1 MADPF
6 SIIGLVGVATQLIEL
21 LGEFGQDWK
30 DAPTDAKSFKLEL
43 EALSTVL
50 SELDRN
56 ILCNPRVQDAFR
68 GQQSTLLSQLG
79 SAAPATNT
87 KLLLSDCK
95 VELESQAGDLKRRL
109 QGHRLGWERLKGAFA
124 ARKTREAVE
133 NLHRQCQALNSMVAI
148 DALAIGADIHKEVTE
163 ERKEQEA
170 RHISNMNMTLA
181 IKDGIDGLH
190 QNQQALLP
198 DQIALAE
205 KRRRSTLLQR
215 LYAVPYRDRKDRNP
229 DRVPGTCEWF
239 TTHPLFQAFAESER
253 SSLLWVSADPG
264 CGKSVLAKY
273 LVDDW
278 LPSTEA
284 RTTCY
289 FFFKD
294 DFSDQR
300 SLAGALC
307 CILRQL
313 FLQKPHLLSERLL
326 DSFEEDGDRL
336 LTSFRGLW
344 DILVMISSE
353 ADAGEIVC
361 IIDALDE
368 CEDGGSSQLVGAL
381 RTLYWSDSTSC
392 RLKFLLTSRSYIH
405 IKRSF
410 QALETRCP
418 TIHLSGEN
426 QVEVDKIAL
435 EIDIVIKNRVKQLSQ
450 MLDLLPEE
458 EKVLQDELTRIPHR
472 TYLWAYLVLD
482 LIQDA
487 IDITED
493 GLRAFVR
500 KIPATLEAA
509 YEKILSK
516 SRDREKAR
524 KLLHIVVA
532 AERPLTVREMAIAL
546 AINESH
552 RAYTE
557 LRVEPETR
565 FRSTVRELC
574 GLFVTITDSK
584 IYMLHQ
590 TAKEFLVHVEL
601 PSIGLSP
608 DQVTSSFQ
616 WRYSLLP
623 ADSHRV
629 LAEVCIRLILLLD
642 TEKLVLPKHRDQSVA
657 KWASQYV
664 SEHIFIDYASKHWVT
679 HFRASNPSGES
690 VLMPY
695 LTRICDPDS
704 NCGRAWLRIY
714 WSPLS
719 YRQVTP
725 LAVASYF
732 GFTEVVRTL
741 VQEDAL
747 DISAKSHLDGRT
759 ALFWAAE
766 NGHEPVVD
774 LLLRKG
780 IGLHSEDILDQTA
793 LYYAIKNGHEHV
805 VRLLLDNGADIKS
818 NRLSCRLPLHCAV
831 GRGHESIVRLL
842 LDRGAN
848 INAMDNIGQ
857 TVLLTALDSKNK
869 AMVRLLLDKGADVQV
884 TTCRGEPA
892 VQHDFWSMCQLAEA
906 NT

>member
-6 SIIGLVGVATQLIEL
+6 SIIGVVGVAAQLIEL
-21 LGEFGQDWK
+21 LSQFGQDWK
-30 DAPTDAKSFKLEL
+30 DAPTDAKSFKIEL

-50 SELDRN
+50 NELSRN

-68 GQQSTLLSQLG
+68 GQRSTLLSQLG
-79 SAAPATNT
+79 AAQPSTNT

-95 VELESQAGDLKRRL
+95 AELESQAEDLKKRL
-109 QGHRLGWERLKGAFA
+109 EGHRLGWERLKGAFG

-133 NLHRQCQALNSMVAI
+133 NLHRQCQALNSMVGI
-148 DALAIGADIHKEVTE
+148 DTLALGADIHKEVTE

-170 RHISNMNMTLA
+170 RHVSNMSMTSA
-181 IKDGIDGLH
+181 IKDGVDGLRRS
-190 QNQQALLP
+190 QQAVLQ
-198 DQIALAE
+198 DEIALAE
-205 KRRRSTLLQR
+205 KKRRSTLLQR

-229 DRVPGTCEWF
+229 DRVAGTCEWF
-239 TTHPLFQAFAESER
+239 TTHALFQGFAESEK

-273 LVDDW
+273 LVDEW

-284 RTTCY
+284 RITCY

-313 FLQKPHLLSERLL
+313 FLQRPDLLSEKLL
-326 DSFEEDGDRL
+326 DRFEEDGDRL

-344 DILVMISSE
+344 DILVMISNE
-353 ADAGEIVC
+353 PNTGEIVC

-368 CEDGGSSQLVGAL
+368 CEDGGCSQLAGAI
-381 RTLYWSDSTSC
+381 RNLYWDIKPNC
-392 RLKFLLTSRSYIH
+392 CLKFLLTSRPYIH

-410 QALETRCP
+410 QALEARCP

-426 QVEVDKIAL
+426 QAEVDKIAL
-435 EIDIVIKNRVKQLSQ
+435 EIDIVIRNRVKQLAE
-450 MLDLLPEE
+450 MLGLLPEE
-458 EKVLQDELTRIPHR
+458 ENVLQDELSRIPHR

-493 GLRAFVR
+493 GLRTFVR
-500 KIPATLEAA
+500 KIPATVEAA

-532 AERPLTVREMAIAL
+532 AERPLTVREMAVAL
-546 AINESH
+546 AINENH
-552 RAYTE
+552 RAYAE

-574 GLFVTITDSK
+574 GLFVTIIDSK

-590 TAKEFLVHVEL
+590 TAKEFLVRDE
-601 PSIGLSP
+601 SACTGLSP
-608 DQVTSSFQ
+608 DQVTSSFH

-623 ADSHRV
+623 ADSHSI
-629 LAEVCIRLILLLD
+629 LAKVCIRLILLLD
-642 TEKLVLPKHRDQSVA
+642 TEKLILQKPSVQPVTG
-657 KWASQYV
+657 WASQYV
-664 SEHIFIDYASKHWVT
+664 AEHIFIDYASKNWVS
-679 HFRASNPSGES
+679 HFRSGHPTEES
-690 VLMPY
+690 GLMPS

-704 NCGRAWLRIY
+704 NCGKAWLRIY

-732 GFTEVVRTL
+732 GFTEVVR
-741 VQEDAL
+741 AL
-747 DISAKSHLDGRT
+747 SQKSTANISAKSHLDGRT

-766 NGHEPVVD
+766 NGHEPAVD
-774 LLLRKG
+774 TLLRKG
-780 IGLHSEDILDQTA
+780 IDLHSEDILDQTA
-793 LYYAIKNGHEHV
+793 IYYAIKNGHENIV
-805 VRLLLDNGADIKS
+805 ILLLENGADIKS
-818 NRLSCRLPLHCAV
+818 SRLSCRLPLHCAV
-831 GRGHESIVRLL
+831 GRGHERIVRLL
-842 LDRGAN
+842 LERGAD

-857 TVLLTALDSKNK
+857 TALVTALDSRNK
-869 AMVRLLLDKGADVQV
+869 AMARLLLDKGADLQV
-884 TTCRGEPA
+884 KTSSGKP
-892 VQHDFWSMCQLAEA
+892 VMQHDFWPACQAAESS
-906 NT
+906 T